1 MSEYANQGLS
11 INTISSIQEG
21 ISELSET
28 TDSTETLVYQ
38 LRNDIR
44 LLAENITIL
53 KDTIDSAI
61 LPNLDENVVDLVIA
75 TLAAFTVCVV
85 ACLMAICYTN
95 HLEMKTA
102 SRRINIRQ
110 NSKSNP

>member
-1 MSEYANQGLS
+1 MGEYTNQDFS
-11 INTISSIQEG
+11 IGEIY
-21 ISELSET
+21 ET
-28 TDSTETLVYQ
+28 TDNTETLVYQ

-44 LLAENITIL
+44 LLAANITIL
-53 KDTIDSAI
+53 KETIDSAI
-61 LPNLDENVVDLVIA
+61 LPNLDDNVVDLVIA

-95 HLEMKTA
+95 HLEAKTS

>member
-1 MSEYANQGLS
+1 MGEYTNQDFS
-11 INTISSIQEG
+11 IGEVY
-21 ISELSET
+21 ET
-28 TDSTETLVYQ
+28 TDNTETLVYH

-44 LLAENITIL
+44 LLAANITIL
-53 KDTIDSAI
+53 KETIDSAI
-61 LPNLDENVVDLVIA
+61 LPNLDDNVVDLVIA

-95 HLEMKTA
+95 HLETKTA

>member
-1 MSEYANQGLS
+1 MGEYTNQDFS
-11 INTISSIQEG
+11 IGEIY
-21 ISELSET
+21 ET
-28 TDSTETLVYQ
+28 TDNTETLVYQ

-44 LLAENITIL
+44 LLAANITIL
-53 KDTIDSAI
+53 KETIDSAI
-61 LPNLDENVVDLVIA
+61 LPNLDDNVVDLVIA